1 VAIAA
6 APSHLNFTAA
16 APLMQFS
23 ACVLRTCVGAEKGAW
38 CDHESDAGLAG
49 GFRVFWGWLWLV
61 LRGRQLPSGMLYRFL
76 VLQPHR

>member
-1 VAIAA
+1 MAIAA

-38 CDHESDAGLAG
+38 CGKEGDAGLTA
-49 GFRVFWGWLWLV
+49 GFRCVSRRLWLL
-61 LRGRQLPSGMLYRFL
+61 LRGSWLLGKKGRIG
-76 VLQPHR
+76 